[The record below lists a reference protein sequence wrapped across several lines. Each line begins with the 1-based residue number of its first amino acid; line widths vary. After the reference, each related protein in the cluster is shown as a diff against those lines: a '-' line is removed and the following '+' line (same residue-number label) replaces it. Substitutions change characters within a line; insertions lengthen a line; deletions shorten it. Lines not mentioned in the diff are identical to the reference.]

1 MHFRPARADDAASLA
16 AISVEVWIGTY
27 VRKGV
32 NSVFAEYALSE
43 FTAAKFEAFLA
54 SENEA
59 VIVSQ
64 NENGI
69 DGFIRLSFDSPAPD
83 CDRCAT
89 EICTLYVQPRHHG
102 RKLGSGL
109 LHEALRLCQARDI
122 SEVWLAVNSQNTR
135 AIEFYKAHSF
145 SLSGQT
151 HFRIADEVYL
161 NEVMKRRT
169 V

>member
-32 NSVFAEYALSE
+32 NAVFADYALSE
-43 FTAAKFEAFLA
+43 FTAAKFEAILA
-54 SENEA
+54 RESETI
-59 VIVSQ
+59 IVSQ

-69 DGFIRLSFDSPAPD
+69 DGFIRLSFDSPAPNGD
-83 CDRCAT
+83 GCAT
-89 EICTLYVQPRHHG
+89 EIRTLYVQPRHHG

-109 LHEALRLCQARDI
+109 LNEALRLCRARDI
-122 SEVWLAVNSQNTR
+122 SEVWLTVNSENHR
-135 AIEFYKAHSF
+135 AIDFYKARSF

-161 NEVMKRRT
+161 NEVMKRET